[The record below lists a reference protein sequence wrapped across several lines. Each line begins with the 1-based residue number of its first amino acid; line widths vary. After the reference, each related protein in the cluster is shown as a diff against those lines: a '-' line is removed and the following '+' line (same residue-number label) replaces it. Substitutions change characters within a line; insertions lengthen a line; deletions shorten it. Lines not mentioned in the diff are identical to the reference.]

1 MKFGRKSTPA
11 TDAAEIAGQEVTPP
25 AEETPR
31 VGPFD
36 AEDVPDDGVARVD
49 LGSMLVAPVPGSELR
64 LQIDERTQQVQSV
77 LLAGAEGALE
87 LRAFAAPRNGD
98 LWSEIRPQLAADMAR
113 RGGTATEREGRFGPE
128 LVCQLTVKTPDGRTG
143 SDARSRGASPTAPAP
158 ARGWGA
164 GAENAEWDADY
175 VWSFAVAE
183 VPEPAVFVL
192 FLFGIVAAIPLS
204 RLLAIRRPFLL
215 SRTKGEWGRWLQAPR
230 IPARILKVSKAS
242 VKVGRQGAP

>member
-1 MKFGRKSTPA
+1 VKFGRKSTSA
-11 TDAAEIAGQEVTPP
+11 TDPAETAGPEATRP

-31 VGPFD
+31 AGPFD

-64 LQIDERTQQVQSV
+64 LQVDERTQQVQSV

-143 SDARSRGASPTAPAP
+143 QQPSRIVGINGSRWLLRATFL
-158 ARGWGA
+158 GK
-164 GAENAEWDADY
+164 
-175 VWSFAVAE
+175 
-183 VPEPAVFVL
+183 PAVDDES
-192 FLFGIVAAIPLS
+192 AASWEDALTQIAVRRGDQAMPVGDPLPVT
-204 RLLAIRRPFLL
+204 LPEEARRVSPDALD
-215 SRTKGEWGRWLQAPR
+215 EDAPGHD
-230 IPARILKVSKAS
+230 SQES
-242 VKVGRQGAP
+242 